1 MLLKVMVINMASIP
15 FRTAFRRPQTEPA
28 SSGSDMLADYQKS
41 IDKDGQTVL
50 VKTLKNLTDE
60 IQAMSVQCDIDNIIQ
75 RASVGD
81 ESALNQ
87 VKDLLFGDTVGAPK
101 NMIEAHAQIK
111 RARLEFDSLPLEV
124 RKLFNF
130 NVEEFI
136 NEYGSD
142 DFKNKLDSLNPK
154 VIEPVN
160 VLESNTSEGG
170 ENNG

>member
-1 MLLKVMVINMASIP
+1 MAVS
-15 FRTAFRRPQTEPA
+15 FYTAFNRPKTEPA
-28 SSGSDMLADYQKS
+28 SSGSDMIADYHSS
-41 IDKDGQTVL
+41 IDENGQTVL
-50 VKTLKNLTDE
+50 VKTEKNLTE
-60 IQAMSVQCDIDNIIQ
+60 ELQAMSVQCDIDNIIA

-81 ESALNQ
+81 DSALNQ
-87 VKDLLFGDTVGAPK
+87 IKDLQFGDTVGVPK

-142 DFKNKLDSLNPK
+142 EFKTKLASLNPN
-154 VIEPVN
+154 VSEPDQA
-160 VLESNTSEGG
+160 LDSNNDTGG
-170 ENNG
+170 DNNG

>member
-1 MLLKVMVINMASIP
+1 MASIP
-15 FRTAFRRPQTEPA
+15 FRTAFNRPKTEPA
-28 SSGSDMLADYQKS
+28 SSGSDMLADYQTS
-41 IDKDGQTVL
+41 IDANGQTVL
-50 VKTLKNLTDE
+50 VKTEKNLTDE
-60 IQAMSVQCDIDNIIQ
+60 LQAMSVQCDIENIIQ

-87 VKDLLFGDTVGAPK
+87 IKDLQFGDTVGSPK

-130 NVEEFI
+130 NVEEYI
-136 NEYGSD
+136 TQYGSA
-142 DFKNKLDSLNPK
+142 DFKNKIDSLNPK
-154 VIEPVN
+154 APEPVL
-160 VLESNTSEGG
+160 VSESNVGENNGG